1 MSEVEESKNVQKT
14 VNLSL
19 GLSDVVDEEA
29 MAEILNAN
37 KKKSTVN
44 LSLGLGRMNSYEE
57 GSLQMPGNPML
68 KIGLEVATDLDVD
81 TNETKGSEDLLSM
94 TEMMSALCND
104 SLEGEA
110 WEIKADTR
118 EERANTECN
127 VILEQLGLTGADV
140 MTEETE
146 CWEKKASNTASQSKD
161 KESIPTESVFN
172 MLGLSETDI
181 QTTGEAWES
190 KTGL

>member
-1 MSEVEESKNVQKT
+1 
-14 VNLSL
+14 
-19 GLSDVVDEEA
+19 

-118 EERANTECN
+118 
-127 VILEQLGLTGADV
+127 
-140 MTEETE
+140 
-146 CWEKKASNTASQSKD
+146 
-161 KESIPTESVFN
+161 
-172 MLGLSETDI
+172 
-181 QTTGEAWES
+181 
-190 KTGL
+190 